1 MKMPFDGIFKR
12 FKEKLYREIKQQV
25 VRDVKAE
32 FPDPKSYLQ
41 DYEATDATTG
51 RALHVSYRQLEILY
65 KRESWVRAAV
75 GVIERTT
82 TAKGF
87 KLVPIAGADL
97 KKVDQKRLGKLIA
110 LLEQPNGED
119 TFTDICSEIVID
131 LETYGDAYIETVLD
145 KEGLPSALYNIYC
158 PSIRVLVDEHGVV
171 QGYIQIQDSWGSQNA
186 VTFTNEEIEHFRLHN
201 PGNEVYGL
209 SPLESLAT
217 PIEIDLYAQAY
228 NRDFFKN
235 DATPR
240 LHVDMGN
247 CTIDQL
253 KRNREYWKST
263 FRGTG
268 NPHKTII
275 TEGGATCKPIGT
287 PPKDMEFLNQ
297 RKFSRDEILSV
308 YGVPPEKIGIMDSA
322 NRANSKEQD
331 KTFKEDKIIPLQKY
345 LGDKI
350 NKQIVARFDVP
361 YKFEFIK
368 PDIEDAKSQAEI
380 DEIDLRNGIV
390 TINEVR
396 RKRGLDDVSWG
407 NVPIIRE
414 NVMPITIEE
423 EEPKPDTEEQID

>member
-1 MKMPFDGIFKR
+1 MPFGGFIKR
-12 FKEKLYREIKQQV
+12 FKDRLYREVKQQV
-25 VRDVKAE
+25 LNEVKRE
-32 FPDPKSYLQ
+32 FPDPKSYLH

-51 RALHVSYRQLEILY
+51 RSLHVSYRQLELLY
-65 KRESWVRAAV
+65 KKESWVRAAV

-97 KKVDQKRLGKLIA
+97 GKVDQERLGKLIA
-110 LLEQPNGED
+110 LFEEPNAED
-119 TFTDICSEIVID
+119 TFTDIASEIVID
-131 LETYGDAYIETVLD
+131 LHTYGDAYIEVVTGKD
-145 KEGLPSALYNIYC
+145 GLPSALYNVYC
-158 PSIRVLVDEHGVV
+158 PSLRVLVDEHGVV
-171 QGYIQIQDSWGSQNA
+171 QGYIQIQDGWGSQNS
-186 VTFTNEEIEHFRLHN
+186 VTFNDDQIEHFRLHN

-209 SPLESLAT
+209 SPLESLAM

-253 KRNREYWKST
+253 KRNREYWRST

-308 YGVPPEKIGIMDSA
+308 YGVPPSKVGIMDSA
-322 NRANSKEQD
+322 NRSNSDAQD
-331 KTFKEDKIIPLQKY
+331 KTFKEDKIMPLQRY
-345 LGDKI
+345 LADKI
-350 NKQIVARFDVP
+350 NRQIVSKFDVP
-361 YKFEFIK
+361 YKFEFVEL
-368 PDIEDAKSQAEI
+368 DIEDAKSQAEI
-380 DEIDLRNGIV
+380 DEIHLQQGVV
-390 TINEVR
+390 TINEIR
-396 RKRGLDDVSWG
+396 RKRGLKDVSWG
-407 NVPIIRE
+407 DAPLIRE
-414 NVMPITIEE
+414 NVAPLTTEE
-423 EEPKPDTEEQID
+423 EAPKPDTEE